1 MSALPPP
8 RWGLGAVG
16 AGLLAWLLGTAVQ
29 LQQASLWPGALY
41 AGLLL
46 AALLIGGALL
56 PWVVRPAGRVT
67 RRWLTAGGCVTLALA
82 AFATTGWRAHWR
94 LADALPPAL
103 EGRDLQ
109 LVGTVASM
117 PQASSQGMRF
127 VFAVESASLGVEPVR
142 VPQRVSMGWFA
153 GFDGEA
159 LLEGPQWD
167 LQVGQRWQF
176 TARLRRPHGPANPH
190 GFDLEL
196 WLWEQGLRATGSV
209 RVTASAPLQRLT
221 DAPAW
226 AHPFERLRQAL
237 RDRIRSGLPEQPR
250 AAGVIAALAVG
261 DQGAIERADWALF
274 RDSGVAHLMSISGLH
289 VTMFAW
295 LAAAVVGM
303 LWRRSTRLLL
313 WQPAA
318 RAALWGGVLLA
329 GLYALVAGFE
339 VPAQRTWWM
348 LLSLACLRSLGLRW
362 PPPWLLLAAGA
373 VVAAWD
379 PWALLQ
385 PGFWLSFCAVGLLM
399 LTGRDLVP
407 QGFGAHLRSGLRSQ
421 AVATVGLAPL
431 SLLFFHQLSWL
442 GFVANLV
449 SIPLVTF
456 VVTPL
461 ALLGALVP
469 GLWALAAWAMQGLMA
484 WLGWLVQWQ
493 AAVWVAAAAPAW
505 AVLGGFVGAVLLVL
519 PLPWRWRL
527 WGLPLLLPMLSPPV
541 ARPAPGQFE
550 AVFADVGQGT
560 AALVRTAQ
568 HLLVYDT
575 GPQTSPGHDAGE
587 RVLLPLL
594 RARGERR
601 IDLLLLSHADTDHI
615 GGALSLLSG
624 MPVARSLG
632 SLPAGHAL
640 RGRLPGF
647 EPCVA
652 GQRWLWDGVQFEVLH
667 PFEPEA
673 NPGAKPNSVSCVL
686 RIESADGQRSLL
698 LTGDIEAAQEAA
710 LLQRHGAALRS
721 EGLMLPHHGSKTSS
735 SAAFIAAVQ
744 PRWAVAQA
752 GYLSRF
758 GHPAPEVLAR
768 YAQAAVPVWT
778 SPRCG
783 ALQVNPQ
790 GLLSCERGLR
800 RRYWHHVDGGSA
812 PVDGRQ

>member
-1 MSALPPP
+1 M
-8 RWGLGAVG
+8 
-16 AGLLAWLLGTAVQ
+16 GLLAWLLGTAAQ
-29 LQQASLWPGALY
+29 LQQAKLWSGALY
-41 AGLLL
+41 AALLL
-46 AALLIGGALL
+46 AALVIGWTLYHRAARPGGEVAHRRLVAGCCVALA
-56 PWVVRPAGRVT
+56 V
-67 RRWLTAGGCVTLALA
+67 A
-82 AFATTGWRAHWR
+82 AFAATGWRASGR
-94 LADALPPAL
+94 LADALPPSL

-109 LVGTVASM
+109 LVGTVVSM
-117 PQASSQGMRF
+117 PQASPQGMRF
-127 VFAVESASLGVEPVR
+127 VFAVESASLLGEPVR

-209 RVTASAPLQRLT
+209 RVTASAPLQRLA

-226 AHPFERLRQAL
+226 AHPFERLRQVL

-261 DQGAIERADWALF
+261 DQGAIDRADWALF

-295 LAAAVVGM
+295 LAASVVGT
-303 LWRRSTRLLL
+303 LWRRSARLLL

-339 VPAQRTWWM
+339 VPAQRTWCM
-348 LLSLACLRSLGLRW
+348 LVSVACLRSLGLRW
-362 PPPWLLLAAGA
+362 PPLWMLLAAGA

-385 PGFWLSFCAVGLLM
+385 PGFWLSFCAVGLLL
-399 LTGRDLVP
+399 LTGRDVAP

-421 AVATVGLAPL
+421 ALATVGLAPL
-431 SLLFFHQLSWL
+431 SLLFFHQLSLL

-469 GLWALAAWAMQGLMA
+469 GLWALAAWAMQALMA

-505 AVLGGFVGAVLLVL
+505 AVLSGFVGAALLVL

-527 WGLPLLLPMLSPPV
+527 WGLPLLLPMLWPPLV
-541 ARPAPGQFE
+541 RPDPGQFE

-560 AALVRTAQ
+560 AVLVRTAH

-601 IDLLLLSHADTDHI
+601 IDLLLLSHADIDHV
-615 GGALSLLSG
+615 GGALSVLSA
-624 MPVARSLG
+624 MPVTRSLG
-632 SLPAGHAL
+632 SLPAGHPL

-647 EPCVA
+647 ESCVA
-652 GQRWLWDGVQFEVLH
+652 GHRWQWDGVQFEVLH
-667 PFEPEA
+667 PFEREA
-673 NPGAKPNSVSCVL
+673 SAALRPNSVSCVL

-710 LLQRHGAALRS
+710 LLRRQGGTLRS

-735 SAAFIAAVQ
+735 STAFISAVQ

-758 GHPAPEVLAR
+758 GHPAPEVLGR
-768 YAQAAVPVWT
+768 YAQAGVPVWT
-778 SPRCG
+778 SARCG

-800 RRYWHHVDGGSA
+800 RRYWHHSDGGSS